1 MTLTNIVVLLIAI
14 GAYFQA
20 RELRKQQ
27 ETIDA
32 MATILLEVIQKLGIE
47 KLDSVERV
55 EISRE

>member
-1 MTLTNIVVLLIAI
+1 MILICISIILEAIVQFSL
-14 GAYFQA
+14 G

-47 KLDSVERV
+47 KLESVERV
-55 EISRE
+55 EIRRE

>member
-47 KLDSVERV
+47 KLDSAERV

>member
-14 GAYFQA
+14 GAFIQA
-20 RELRKQQ
+20 RELKKQQ

-55 EISRE
+55 EIRRE

>member
-20 RELRKQQ
+20 RELKKQQ

-32 MATILLEVIQKLGIE
+32 MATVLLEVIQKLGIE
-47 KLDSVERV
+47 KLDSVDRV
-55 EISRE
+55 EIRRE

>member
-1 MTLTNIVVLLIAI
+1 MTLICISIILGAIVQFSL
-14 GAYFQA
+14 G

-47 KLDSVERV
+47 KLESVDRV
-55 EISRE
+55 

>member
-20 RELRKQQ
+20 RELKKQQ

-55 EISRE
+55 EIRRE

>member
-1 MTLTNIVVLLIAI
+1 MMLTNIVVLLIAI

-20 RELRKQQ
+20 RELKKQQ

-55 EISRE
+55 EIRRE

>member
-1 MTLTNIVVLLIAI
+1 MMLRDIMVLLIAI

-32 MATILLEVIQKLGIE
+32 MAAVLLEVIQKLGIE
-47 KLDSVERV
+47 KLDTVDRV
-55 EISRE
+55 EIRRE

>member
-1 MTLTNIVVLLIAI
+1 MILICISIILGAIVQFSL
-14 GAYFQA
+14 G

-47 KLDSVERV
+47 KLETVERV
-55 EISRE
+55 EIRRE

>member
-14 GAYFQA
+14 GAYLQA

-32 MATILLEVIQKLGIE
+32 MATVLLEIIQKLGIE
-47 KLDSVERV
+47 KLDSVDRV
-55 EISRE
+55 EIRRE

>member
-20 RELRKQQ
+20 RELKKQQ